1 MDDIHSGNDNEYE
14 KEFAAGRNAVS
25 EALNAGAEINTV
37 FVAEGAAGGTMS
49 KIISQ
54 AKERGIPVK
63 TVDAR
68 KLDRMCPGANN
79 QGVIASLA
87 NGRWSEVS
95 DIFDLAE
102 KRSEPPFIVICDEIE
117 DPHNLGAV
125 IRSAEAAGAH
135 GVIVPKRRSAALSFA
150 VSKTS
155 AGAVEY
161 IPVARV
167 TNLSSCIE
175 DLKKKGLWIYGADM
189 NGQDYKKTD
198 LKGPIALVIGS
209 EGSGIS
215 RLVSEKCDMMV
226 SIPMKGSVNSLNASV
241 AAGIL
246 MFEISYQR
254 SSSEVL

>member
-1 MDDIHSGNDNEYE
+1 
-14 KEFAAGRNAVS
+14 
-25 EALNAGAEINTV
+25 
-37 FVAEGAAGGTMS
+37 
-49 KIISQ
+49 
-54 AKERGIPVK
+54 
-63 TVDAR
+63 
-68 KLDRMCPGANN
+68 MCPGANN